1 MSLLKSLS
9 QEAKYMMDKIE
20 DANDDIDDDK
30 LLFIDS
36 NNERF

>member
-9 QEAKYMMDKIE
+9 QEAKYLMDKIE
-20 DANDDIDDDK
+20 DTNDDIDDDK